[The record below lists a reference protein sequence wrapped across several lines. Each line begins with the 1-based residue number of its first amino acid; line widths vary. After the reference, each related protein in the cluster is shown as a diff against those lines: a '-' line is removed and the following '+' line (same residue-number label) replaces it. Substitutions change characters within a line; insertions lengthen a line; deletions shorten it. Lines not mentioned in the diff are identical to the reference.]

1 MRVMITHM
9 MMMTVVMINMIM
21 MCMMMII
28 IMNSMMMSFLIMPFV
43 FLCKLDRL
51 RVGQEVT
58 CYAGGA
64 KQVAR
69 IVSITDAHDAHDH
82 LLNANAHAHTDY
94 DDAASDGD
102 DVVGNA
108 MAQSLSSSSSSCALE
123 CKLIFLHREEYV
135 PRGSRVVLR
144 DGRVLLAVGVVC

>member
-1 MRVMITHM
+1 
-9 MMMTVVMINMIM
+9 
-21 MCMMMII
+21 MC
-28 IMNSMMMSFLIMPFV
+28 N
-43 FLCKLDRL
+43 LDRL

-69 IVSITDAHDAHDH
+69 IVSITAAHHAHDH
-82 LLNANAHAHTDY
+82 LLNADAHAHTDY

-102 DVVGNA
+102 DVMGNA
-108 MAQSLSSSSSSCALE
+108 MPQSLSSSSSSSSSSSCALE

-144 DGRVLLAVGVVC
+144 DGRVLLAVGIVC